1 MRSVPHQNFID
12 KGPVWGE
19 ETSPRYYSVLVML
32 DVAARM
38 AEGRMFVSKESGD
51 AMDAKA
57 QTEKT
62 LADLLDSGS
71 WTGPKP

>member
-1 MRSVPHQNFID
+1 
-12 KGPVWGE
+12 
-19 ETSPRYYSVLVML
+19 VLVML